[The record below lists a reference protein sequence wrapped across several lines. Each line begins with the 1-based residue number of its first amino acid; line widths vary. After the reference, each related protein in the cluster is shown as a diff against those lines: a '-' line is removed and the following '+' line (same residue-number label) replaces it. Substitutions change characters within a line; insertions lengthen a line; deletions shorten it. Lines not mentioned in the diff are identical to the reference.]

1 MRSIAPIS
9 LPKPDATQQLVVSG
23 TFQDAYLVLQT
34 HTATAETSFV
44 NHVAQIL
51 QQMQRALAAIATL
64 AIT

>member
-1 MRSIAPIS
+1 MRSIAPIL
-9 LPKPDATQQLVVSG
+9 LPKPHATQQLVVSG

-51 QQMQRALAAIATL
+51 RQMQQETAATAIL